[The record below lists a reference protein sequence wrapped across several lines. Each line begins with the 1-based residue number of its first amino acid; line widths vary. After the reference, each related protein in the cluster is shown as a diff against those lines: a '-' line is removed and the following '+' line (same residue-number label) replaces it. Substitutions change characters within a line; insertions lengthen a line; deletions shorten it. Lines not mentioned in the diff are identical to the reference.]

1 MWLSSNLAEQGLKG
15 IGETLLKSNM
25 FASVFTDKTS
35 ELRLGWGATGG
46 AGGIG
51 GGCGGGLAANF
62 KIEESIELLR
72 FKENIGVVGTDVV
85 DETDEATEPPC
96 DDEFLKVTVLRFNYG
111 SFLQI
116 LDFPRNLREIFTK
129 ESVFQSRFHVVVTL
143 RNHLMSLLIRCRK
156 VFITS

>member
-1 MWLSSNLAEQGLKG
+1 MWLSSSLAEQGLRG

-35 ELRLGWGATGG
+35 ELRLGWGGAGG

-62 KIEESIELLR
+62 KIDESIELLR

-85 DETDEATEPPC
+85 DETEEATEPPC
-96 DDEFLKVTVLRFNYG
+96 DDEFLKFKSMYIKLWAFFRTVEFPKFYVKSSINQ
-111 SFLQI
+111 SFDVVHLQ
-116 LDFPRNLREIFTK
+116 
-129 ESVFQSRFHVVVTL
+129 
-143 RNHLMSLLIRCRK
+143 NHLMSLFIRCRN
-156 VFITS
+156 VFHFMKN